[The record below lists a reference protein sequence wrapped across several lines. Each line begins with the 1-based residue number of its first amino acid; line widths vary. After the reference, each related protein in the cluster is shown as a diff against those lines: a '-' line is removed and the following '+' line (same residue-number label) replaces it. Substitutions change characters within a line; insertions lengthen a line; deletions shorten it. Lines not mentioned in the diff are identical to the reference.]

1 MRTRRYWLP
10 EAEESIM
17 SALIAALYA
26 DHQTADRVRLRLST
40 GDIAFP
46 ADRVHL
52 TSISEPGHAGLV
64 PAESFALKLRAYFQ
78 TLFDRDEEAG
88 RVLSLGAAVQGGQAT
103 VVVFP
108 RGAVET
114 KRAREVLRQAKPLE
128 VYEHAIEEQTLERAA
143 SDSDSPV
150 VSKAVDALPG
160 ANRPGP

>member
-88 RVLSLGAAVQGGQAT
+88 RVLSLGAAVQARPRSSAAGEAFGGLRACH
-103 VVVFP
+103 
-108 RGAVET
+108 RGADARACRLGQRFSSRVEGRGRPARREPP
-114 KRAREVLRQAKPLE
+114 RAVMP
-128 VYEHAIEEQTLERAA
+128 
-143 SDSDSPV
+143 
-150 VSKAVDALPG
+150 
-160 ANRPGP
+160 